1 MYFGNSSLGGA
12 FIGNAPIKTI
22 YLGNTVAWS
31 NPYTYAISDVKIAY
45 SSGSKVLTDR
55 SNYGYASCT
64 LKTYKNGSLVK
75 TEQNKRMP
83 FNWSSTSAGLTSR
96 YCEVT
101 DDGKIYFNPE
111 YQTENMSFHSDPMTL
126 SLNPY
131 LNGYEHANALFI
143 QVQPNHL
150 VSSTLQGYSTSILP
164 NFSVLS
170 YNQEYLYVH
179 TDFFENLSCTYN
191 SGKRNITQN
200 RLNVYYFDNNNEH
213 LGTCT
218 NGTQLYIGTNKKD
231 YPIVHQYRFSHS
243 LTSYEQDDVYMY
255 MMQRRNHRYT
265 EDEIL
270 CLYDTDGNQLQYG
283 DTVKSNDLNDII
295 LLNDAHKYGTYYEFD
310 TDNSTIS
317 VREENG
323 VIIISNVTSSL
334 NNYLYITIYYTDEEG
349 REFEDYA
356 YIILNYWM

>member
-1 MYFGNSSLGGA
+1 MYFGKSSLGGA

-55 SNYGYASCT
+55 SNYGYVSCT

-75 TEQNKRMP
+75 TEQNKRMS
-83 FNWSSTSAGLTSR
+83 FNWTALVEGSTAQ

-101 DDGKIYFNPE
+101 NDGKIYFNKNW
-111 YQTENMSFHSDPMTL
+111 QTTDMKYHSDPMTL
-126 SLNPY
+126 SLKAY
-131 LNGYEHANALFI
+131 LNGYEHTNTLYI
-143 QVQPNHL
+143 QVQPNYL
-150 VSSTLQGYSTSILP
+150 VSSTVQGYSTSILP
-164 NFSVLS
+164 NVNILP
-170 YNQEYLYVH
+170 YKQNYLYVY
-179 TDFFENLSCTYN
+179 TDFYENVFCSYN
-191 SGKRNITQN
+191 SGKSGIEQN
-200 RLNVYYFDNNNEH
+200 RLSVYYFDNNNEH

-218 NGTQLYIGTNKKD
+218 SGIQLYIGTNNND

-243 LTSYEQDDVYMY
+243 LSAYTAEDIYMY
-255 MMQRRNHRYT
+255 MMQRRNHIYT

-295 LLNDAHKYGTYYEFD
+295 LLNDAHKDGTYYEFD

-334 NNYLYITIYYTDEEG
+334 YNYLYITTYYTDEEG

>member
-1 MYFGNSSLGGA
+1 MYLGNSSLGGA
-12 FIGNAPIKTI
+12 FVGNAPIKTI

-83 FNWSSTSAGLTSR
+83 FNWSSSSAGLTSR

-101 DDGKIYFNPE
+101 DDGKIYFNSE

-126 SLNPY
+126 SLQPY
-131 LNGYEHANALFI
+131 INGYEHANMLYI
-143 QVQPNHL
+143 SVQPNHI
-150 VSSTLQGYSTSILP
+150 VSSVFQGYTTTITP
-164 NFSVLS
+164 YYSVIP
-170 YNQEYLYVH
+170 YHVENLYVY
-179 TDFFENLSCTYN
+179 TDFYENIYNTYN
-191 SGKRNITQN
+191 SGKSNVTQN
-200 RLNVYYFDNNNEH
+200 RLSVYCFDNNDEH
-213 LGTCT
+213 IGTCT
-218 NGTQLYIGTNKKD
+218 NGLNLYVGKNNND

-243 LTSYEQDDVYMY
+243 LTNYQEDDIYMY
-255 MMQRRNHRYT
+255 NMQRRNHIYT
-265 EDEIL
+265 TEEIL
-270 CLYDTDGNQLQYG
+270 CLYDTNGNELQYG
-283 DTVKSNDLNDII
+283 DTVYSSGLNDII
-295 LLNDAHKYGTYYEFD
+295 LLNDAHRYGANYEFD

-334 NNYLYITIYYTDEEG
+334 SHYLYITVNYADSSGDEYENH
-349 REFEDYA
+349 A
-356 YIILNYWM
+356 YILLNY